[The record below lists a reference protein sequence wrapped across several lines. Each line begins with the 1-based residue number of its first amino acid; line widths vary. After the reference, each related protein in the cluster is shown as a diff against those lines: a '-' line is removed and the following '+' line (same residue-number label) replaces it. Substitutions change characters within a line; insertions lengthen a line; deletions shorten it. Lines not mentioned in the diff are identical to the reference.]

1 MNDNVILTVAFIVA
15 VTQFFKTQI
24 GLTGWSVLLAAF
36 LVALVIGLVPVVVAA
51 FPLIAPWLTA
61 VVNVIVL
68 FLSAVGTYDFV
79 MEVRTKT
86 A

>member
-1 MNDNVILTVAFIVA
+1 MTENPILTVAFIVA

-24 GLTGWSVLLAAF
+24 GLTGWKVLLAAF
-36 LVALVIGLVPVVVAA
+36 LVAIVIGLVPAIIAA
-51 FPLIAPWLTA
+51 FPVIAPWLTA

-79 MEVRTKT
+79 MEVRTKS